1 MLNTNGTYR
10 HGPADVVHGG
20 QRVLVHVLVVSGCIP
35 GTDVE
40 GSEDEKRGF
49 VRRDLR
55 VRSDH
60 PQLLQV
66 FVVQGLAGLVG
77 SLVLGLQHDPH
88 ELLQFLCFHGLSE
101 EYGV

>member
-1 MLNTNGTYR
+1 MLNTSGTYR

-20 QRVLVHVLVVSGCIP
+20 QRVLVHVLVVSGRIP

-77 SLVLGLQHDPH
+77 SLVLGL
-88 ELLQFLCFHGLSE
+88 
-101 EYGV
+101 